1 MKKKEGKT
9 TTLSPAWWIAYGV
22 VCGLGAAGLIL
33 LLASPRRGQPI
44 QLIPAPTRQATSV
57 QLATEIEITPTASPE
72 PTVAFPININTATV
86 EELQQLPGIGP
97 TLAQNIVSYREIH
110 GPFERIEQI
119 QNVPE
124 IGPLTFEAI
133 MPFIVVAAP

>member
-1 MKKKEGKT
+1 MKTKEGKT
-9 TTLSPAWWIAYGV
+9 KPLGPAWWIAYGV
-22 VCGLGAAGLIL
+22 LCGLGAAGLIL

-44 QLIPAPTRQATSV
+44 QLIPAPTRPTSSMELEAT
-57 QLATEIEITPTASPE
+57 IEITPTASPE
-72 PTVAFPININTATV
+72 PTLAFPININIATA
-86 EELQQLPGIGP
+86 EELEQLPGIGP

-133 MPFIVVAAP
+133 MPFITVAAP